1 MGFHLANANWVA
13 TVKNAKISNTE
24 CEKML
29 NIIDPIIKISLHL
42 MTYQEN

>member
-24 CEKML
+24 CE
-29 NIIDPIIKISLHL
+29 ISGKC
-42 MTYQEN
+42 